1 MKDKCAIVDICG
13 TLYASNTTF
22 DFLDFYFSNN
32 DRYRRFSRIR
42 RSDLWRVFNKLIW
55 IFFGMDL
62 TRKIAIQFLKGEPM
76 DRIQGAVK
84 CFVTNILEKK
94 KHGAVF
100 ELINTLR
107 KDGFRIVVTSAT
119 LDVIAR
125 EVSSRLNV
133 DECYATELC
142 FDSKGTCL
150 GKIAHDLLGCKKE
163 YLEANGIMPPFN
175 AVITDDFSDIELIK
189 NSDRSYVVCNDRS
202 IQKWES
208 RKNRLGILNIKWICI

>member
-76 DRIQGAVK
+76 DRIQDAVK

-107 KDGFRIVVTSAT
+107 KDGYRIVVTSAT

-125 EVSSRLNV
+125 EVSYRLNV

-142 FDSKGTCL
+142 FNSKGICL
-150 GKIAHDLLGCKKE
+150 GKIAHDLLGGKKE
-163 YLEANGIMPPFN
+163 HLETNGIKPPFN
-175 AVITDDFSDIELIK
+175 VVVTDDFSDIDIIK
-189 NSDRSYVVCNDRS
+189 NSTWSYVVCNDYN
-202 IQKWES
+202 IQKWKS
-208 RKNRLGILNIKWICI
+208 RMNKLDIINIKWLCI